1 MLILS
6 RLLVLLDILCCPPYP
21 AIRNIFFVP
30 NVTALNKKGYGLAKK
45 EEKMTVVFD
54 FPVMIYTI
62 YANNIT

>member
-6 RLLVLLDILCCPPYP
+6 RLLDILCCPPYP
-21 AIRNIFFVP
+21 AIRNTPIGD
-30 NVTALNKKGYGLAKK
+30 VTALNKKGYGLAKK

>member
-1 MLILS
+1 M
-6 RLLVLLDILCCPPYP
+6 LLDILCCPPYP

-30 NVTALNKKGYGLAKK
+30 PIGDVTALNKKGYGLAKK